1 MYNNCCKMSTAEVRS
16 PRVGRPRGF
25 EPDQVVEA
33 AGDLFWERGYEMT
46 SIGELEKKTG
56 LDRSS
61 LYHAFGNKHALFE
74 AALKCYVEVNLEA
87 RLVGMREG
95 EAGLETVADFFTGMA
110 ETFRSDPRAG
120 RGCLM
125 VNSVAE
131 LGSRDTYMLRAA
143 IGYRDKFREAF
154 ATALSRAT
162 GRGEVDGNRTRV
174 RAELLT
180 ATTMGLFLTARI
192 DLADAA
198 ETCEGIAAEVSSW
211 RQGTLSRGLPANR

>member
-1 MYNNCCKMSTAEVRS
+1 MSVAKVSNSESRVAG
-16 PRVGRPRGF
+16 VGRPRGF
-25 EPDQVVEA
+25 HPDQVVES

-74 AALKCYVEVNLEA
+74 AALECYVEVNLGA
-87 RLVGMREG
+87 RLAGMREG
-95 EAGLETVADFFTGMA
+95 EAGLESVVGFFTGMA

-131 LGSRDTYMLRAA
+131 LGSRDSHVLRAA
-143 IGYRDKFREAF
+143 VGYRDKFREAF
-154 ATALSRAT
+154 ATALSRAA
-162 GRGEVDGNRTRV
+162 GRGEIDGNRTRV
-174 RAELLT
+174 RADFLT
-180 ATTMGLFLTARI
+180 ATTMGLFTTARI

-198 ETCEGIAAEVSSW
+198 KACEGVAAEVTSW
-211 RQGTLSRGLPANR
+211 RRAR

>member
-1 MYNNCCKMSTAEVRS
+1 MSSAEVQS

-33 AGDLFWERGYEMT
+33 AGDLFWERGYEKT

-74 AALKCYVEVNLEA
+74 AALACYVEVNLEA
-87 RLVGMREG
+87 RLAGMRHG

-110 ETFRSDPRAG
+110 ETFRSDPQAG

-131 LGSRDTYMLRAA
+131 LGSRDNNVLHAA

-154 ATALSRAT
+154 ATAISRAAA
-162 GRGEVDGNRTRV
+162 RGEVDGNRTRV

-180 ATTMGLFLTARI
+180 ATTMGLFVTARI
-192 DLADAA
+192 DLAGAA
-198 ETCEGIAAEVSSW
+198 QTCEGIAAEVLSW
-211 RQGTLSRGLPANR
+211 RQGTLSRGAHNR

>member
-1 MYNNCCKMSTAEVRS
+1 MPIAKMSSREARS
-16 PRVGRPRGF
+16 AGVGRPRGF
-25 EPDQVVEA
+25 DTDDVVES

-74 AALKCYVEVNLEA
+74 AALECYVAVNLEA
-87 RLVGMREG
+87 RLAAMRDG
-95 EAGLETVADFFTGMA
+95 QAGLETVVDFFTGMA
-110 ETFRSDPRAG
+110 ATFRSDPRAG

-131 LGSRDTYMLRAA
+131 LGSRDSQVLRAA
-143 IGYRDKFREAF
+143 VAYRDKFREAF
-154 ATALSRAT
+154 ATALRRAT
-162 GRGEVDGNRTRV
+162 GRGEVDGDRTPV
-174 RAELLT
+174 RAEMLT
-180 ATTMGLFLTARI
+180 ATVMGLFLTARI

-198 ETCEGIAAEVSSW
+198 KTCEGVAAEVSSW
-211 RQGTLSRGLPANR
+211 GRSR

>member
-1 MYNNCCKMSTAEVRS
+1 MSSAEVRN

-25 EPDQVVEA
+25 QQDQVVEA
-33 AGDLFWERGYEMT
+33 ARDLFWERGYELT

-74 AALKCYVEVNLEA
+74 AALACYVGVDLEA
-87 RLVGMREG
+87 RLDGMRQG

-110 ETFRSDPRAG
+110 ETFRSDPRSG

-131 LGSRDTYMLRAA
+131 LGSRDTHVVHAA
-143 IGYRDKFREAF
+143 ISYRDKFREAF
-154 ATALSRAT
+154 AAALSRAA
-162 GRGEVDGNRTRV
+162 GRGEVDGKRTRV
-174 RAELLT
+174 RAQFLT

-198 ETCEGIAAEVSSW
+198 QTCEAIAADVLSW
-211 RQGTLSRGLPANR
+211 LRES

>member
-1 MYNNCCKMSTAEVRS
+1 M
-16 PRVGRPRGF
+16 
-25 EPDQVVEA
+25 VEA

-131 LGSRDTYMLRAA
+131 LGSRDSHVVRAA
-143 IGYRDKFREAF
+143 VAYRDKFREAF
-154 ATALSRAT
+154 AAT
-162 GRGEVDGNRTRV
+162 LRRRHRPRRGRRGSDADARGDAHRHSDGAIPDGSDRPGRGSQDLRGGRGRGCIV
-174 RAELLT
+174 A
-180 ATTMGLFLTARI
+180 AR
-192 DLADAA
+192 
-198 ETCEGIAAEVSSW
+198 
-211 RQGTLSRGLPANR
+211 TLSRRFRPALFVLRVKRPASARPEMKRSSKR

>member
-1 MYNNCCKMSTAEVRS
+1 MSIAKLSKTESRN
-16 PRVGRPRGF
+16 PGVGRPRGF
-25 EPDQVVEA
+25 DPDQVVES

-61 LYHAFGNKHALFE
+61 LYHAFGNKHAVFE
-74 AALKCYVEVNLEA
+74 AALECYVAVNLEA
-87 RLVGMREG
+87 RLASMREG
-95 EAGLETVADFFTGMA
+95 QAGLETVIGFFTGMA
-110 ETFRSDPRAG
+110 ATFRSDPRAG

-131 LGSRDTYMLRAA
+131 LGSRDRQVLRAA
-143 IGYRDKFREAF
+143 VAYRDKFREAF
-154 ATALSRAT
+154 ATALRRAV
-162 GRGEVDGNRTRV
+162 GRGELDRDRTRM

-180 ATTMGLFLTARI
+180 ATAMGLFLTARI

-198 ETCEGIAAEVSSW
+198 KTCEGVAAEVSSW
-211 RQGTLSRGLPANR
+211 RRPR

>member
-1 MYNNCCKMSTAEVRS
+1 MYNARCKMSRAEARI
-16 PRVGRPRGF
+16 RGVGRPRAF
-25 EPDQVVEA
+25 EPRQVVEA

-74 AALKCYVEVNLEA
+74 AAMECYVEVNLEA
-87 RLVGMREG
+87 RLAGMREG
-95 EAGLETVADFFTGMA
+95 EAGLETVVGFFTGMA

-131 LGSRDTYMLRAA
+131 LGSRDTHVLRAA
-143 IGYRDKFREAF
+143 IGYRDKFRDAF
-154 ATALSRAT
+154 ATALRRAA
-162 GRGEVDGNRTRV
+162 GRGEVDGNTTRV
-174 RAELLT
+174 RAEFLT

-198 ETCEGIAAEVSSW
+198 ETCAGTAAEVSAW
-211 RQGTLSRGLPANR
+211 RQGA

>member
-1 MYNNCCKMSTAEVRS
+1 MHVAKPSSSEARS
-16 PRVGRPRGF
+16 PGVGRPRGF
-25 EPDQVVEA
+25 DQDQVVDS
-33 AGDLFWERGYEMT
+33 AGDLFWEQGYEMT

-74 AALKCYVEVNLEA
+74 AALECYVAVNLEA
-87 RLVGMREG
+87 RLAGMRAG
-95 EAGLETVADFFTGMA
+95 QAGLETVVGFFNGMA
-110 ETFRSDPRAG
+110 ASFRSDPRAG

-131 LGSRDTYMLRAA
+131 LGFRDSQVVRAA
-143 IGYRDKFREAF
+143 VAYRDKFREAF
-154 ATALSRAT
+154 ATALTRAA
-162 GRGEVDGNRTRV
+162 GRREIDRDRTRL
-174 RAELLT
+174 RAEFLT

-198 ETCEGIAAEVSSW
+198 KTCEGIATEVSSW
-211 RQGTLSRGLPANR
+211 RRAR

>member
-1 MYNNCCKMSTAEVRS
+1 MSIAKVSNSESRN
-16 PRVGRPRGF
+16 PGIGRPRAF

-74 AALKCYVEVNLEA
+74 AALECYVAVNLEA
-87 RLVGMREG
+87 RLADMREG
-95 EAGLETVADFFTGMA
+95 QAGLATVVGFFTGMA
-110 ETFRSDPRAG
+110 ATFRSDPRAG

-131 LGSRDTYMLRAA
+131 LGPRDSQVLRAA
-143 IGYRDKFREAF
+143 VAYRDKFREAF
-154 ATALSRAT
+154 ATALSRAA
-162 GRGEVDGNRTRV
+162 GRGEVDGDRTRV

-180 ATTMGLFLTARI
+180 ATVMGLFLTARI
-192 DLADAA
+192 DLPDAA
-198 ETCEGIAAEVSSW
+198 KTCDGIAAEVSSW
-211 RQGTLSRGLPANR
+211 RGRR